1 MDKQLILNIF
11 LAGFLFT
18 FFIQIFWG
26 RLVDKFGAFGG
37 VLSGTLISGSI
48 WILSH
53 GLSNHLIYQSGS
65 IWIDMAWAPA
75 IGGITFS
82 LLNGHNLKKSFP
94 NFLAAI
100 SGGIFAGM
108 VICILQ

>member
-1 MDKQLILNIF
+1 MSKQIILNIF
-11 LAGFLFT
+11 MAGFLFT

-26 RLVDKFGAFGG
+26 RLVNRFGAFGG
-37 VLSGTLISGSI
+37 LLSGTFISGSV
-48 WILSH
+48 WIISH
-53 GLSNHLIYQSGS
+53 GLNKHLIYQSGY

-82 LLNGHNLKKSFP
+82 ILNGHSLKKAFP

-108 VICILQ
+108 LICTLQ

>member
-1 MDKQLILNIF
+1 MNSHFIINIF

-18 FFIQIFWG
+18 FLIQIFWG
-26 RLVDKFGAFGG
+26 RLVNQFGAFGG
-37 VLSGTLISGSI
+37 ILSGTFISGSV
-48 WILSH
+48 WIISH
-53 GLSNHLIYQSGS
+53 GLSKPLIYQSGS

-82 LLNGHNLKKSFP
+82 ILNGHSLKKAFP

-100 SGGIFAGM
+100 SGGICAGM
-108 VICILQ
+108 LIYILQ